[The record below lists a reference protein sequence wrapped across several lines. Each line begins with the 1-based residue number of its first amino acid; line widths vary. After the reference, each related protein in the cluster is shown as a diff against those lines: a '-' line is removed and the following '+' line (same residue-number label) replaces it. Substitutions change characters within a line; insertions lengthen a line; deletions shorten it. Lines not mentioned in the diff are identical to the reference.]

1 MRAFRRAAA
10 TAVDSPVPLAF
21 ALPGRT
27 STHGPF
33 RPTRTARRVCGGRP
47 GGAPDV
53 GTGPADWDPPAG
65 VRQGEND
72 FGNVGYDG
80 PDPPSEH
87 RYRFKLYAGERPP
100 LDRLVRS
107 RERPVNLNL
116 VATDSEASG
125 TECHSH

>member
-1 MRAFRRAAA
+1 M
-10 TAVDSPVPLAF
+10 
-21 ALPGRT
+21 
-27 STHGPF
+27 
-33 RPTRTARRVCGGRP
+33 CGGRP

-87 RYRFKLYAGERPP
+87 RYRFKLYALDTTLDLDDGADRSSLGETTTG
-100 LDRLVRS
+100 S
-107 RERPVNLNL
+107 
-116 VATDSEASG
+116 VAAQTQVTG
-125 TECHSH
+125 TYGG